1 MIRWLNKYTARK
13 QSDSPSFPQN
23 ELAIGVP
30 RLLTSTYS
38 CWLLVLIN
46 ASIDIAVF
54 DHTSE
59 RKNPVAKFP
68 SWRRMSIMTSER
80 PSYERF
86 RRNGIHVT
94 NLRGEYIRIASFSTR
109 IEVYCEIFTALSRRD
124 GDLRSFRGS
133 ADE

>member
-1 MIRWLNKYTARK
+1 
-13 QSDSPSFPQN
+13 
-23 ELAIGVP
+23 
-30 RLLTSTYS
+30 
-38 CWLLVLIN
+38 
-46 ASIDIAVF
+46 
-54 DHTSE
+54 
-59 RKNPVAKFP
+59 
-68 SWRRMSIMTSER
+68 MTSER

-86 RRNGIHVT
+86 RRKGIHVT